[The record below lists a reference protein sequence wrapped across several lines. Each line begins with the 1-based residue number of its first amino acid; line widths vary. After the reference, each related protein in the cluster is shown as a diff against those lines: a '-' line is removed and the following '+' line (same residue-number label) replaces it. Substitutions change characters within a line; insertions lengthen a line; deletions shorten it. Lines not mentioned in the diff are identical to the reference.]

1 MKIENIT
8 IEKAHAALLDG
19 DSIDHGFGG
28 EYDFSDVISS
38 ADISVLLMNLA
49 GLSWYVY
56 RASAGSVN
64 DPAKANL
71 DNALLATAKRIAMRL
86 NIAMHNIEDELVES
100 WDE

>member
-1 MKIENIT
+1 MKIKNIT

-28 EYDFSDVISS
+28 EYSISDVISS

-49 GLSWYVY
+49 GSLD
-56 RASAGSVN
+56 
-64 DPAKANL
+64 DPEKANL
-71 DNALLATAKRIAMRL
+71 DNDLLATAKRIAVRL
-86 NIAMHNIEDELVES
+86 TIAMHNIEDELVES

>member
-8 IEKAHAALLDG
+8 IEKAHAALLAG

-28 EYDFSDVISS
+28 EYDFSDVIIS
-38 ADISVLLMNLA
+38 ADIIALLMNL
-49 GLSWYVY
+49 
-56 RASAGSVN
+56 AGSVN
-64 DPAKANL
+64 DPARVNL

-86 NIAMHNIEDELVES
+86 NVAMHNIEDELVES

>member
-49 GLSWYVY
+49 G
-56 RASAGSVN
+56 SVN

-86 NIAMHNIEDELVES
+86 NIAMYNIEDELVES
-100 WDE
+100 WNE

>member
-49 GLSWYVY
+49 G
-56 RASAGSVN
+56 SVN

-86 NIAMHNIEDELVES
+86 NIAMYNIEDELVES

>member
-49 GLSWYVY
+49 G
-56 RASAGSVN
+56 SVN

-86 NIAMHNIEDELVES
+86 NVAMYNIEDELVES

>member
-49 GLSWYVY
+49 G
-56 RASAGSVN
+56 SVN
-64 DPAKANL
+64 DPAKTNL

-100 WDE
+100 WNE

>member
-49 GLSWYVY
+49 G
-56 RASAGSVN
+56 SVN

-86 NIAMHNIEDELVES
+86 NVAMHNIEDELVES

>member
-49 GLSWYVY
+49 G
-56 RASAGSVN
+56 SVN

>member
-1 MKIENIT
+1 M
-8 IEKAHAALLDG
+8 DG

-38 ADISVLLMNLA
+38 ADISVLLMNL
-49 GLSWYVY
+49 
-56 RASAGSVN
+56 AGSVN